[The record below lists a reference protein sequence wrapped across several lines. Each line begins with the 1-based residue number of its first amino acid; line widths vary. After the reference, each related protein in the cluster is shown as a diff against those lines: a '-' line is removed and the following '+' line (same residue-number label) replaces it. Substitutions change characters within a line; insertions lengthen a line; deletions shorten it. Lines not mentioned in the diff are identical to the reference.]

1 MIEKKRYYR
10 TYVNLEDN
18 NHEPYYNI
26 RDKKKEGNNVL
37 FMIGGKY
44 TSKKIVDLLNEQ
56 EEEIQ
61 RLKIQLQTDDV
72 CNKCKHEYLVQ
83 QNDGYYI
90 SKCKKGFDECSKG
103 NIKYCEDFELKGD
116 D

>member
-1 MIEKKRYYR
+1 MAENKRFVFDPSIYHFTDTR
-10 TYVNLEDN
+10 TNKVYCEYNLDE
-18 NHEPYYNI
+18 
-26 RDKKKEGNNVL
+26 V
-37 FMIGGKY
+37 
-44 TSKKIVDLLNEQ
+44 VDLLNEQ

-103 NIKYCEDFELKGD
+103 TIKYCEDFELRD
-116 D
+116 DVE